1 MNKKSVEDNYDIYM
15 ADKTVGYDNRVKLF
29 YEISQDIWS
38 TLYCNEGS
46 YKYEDFLY
54 KYMNEISFFAH
65 SLWDFKNL
73 MYFALDKSN
82 VNIEKEKQNLYKK
95 VALGTLSTVNWFKL
109 IELEDMEV
117 DEAILLKRL
126 QYG

>member
-1 MNKKSVEDNYDIYM
+1 MDNDVLEDNYAIYM
-15 ADKTVGYDNRVKLF
+15 ADKTVGYENRIKLF

-46 YKYEDFLY
+46 YKYEDFLD
-54 KYMNEISFFAH
+54 KYMNDISFFAF

-82 VNIEKEKQNLYKK
+82 VNIENEKQDLYKK
-95 VALGTLSTVNWFKL
+95 VALGVLSTVDWFEL
-109 IELEDMEV
+109 IELEDMEI
-117 DEAILLKRL
+117 DEATLLKRL